1 MRINHIPNSKNLS
14 LSPDQIKKEIIPPPP
29 KRPNIP
35 VVGHDADMAG
45 DLSVGDL
52 DFDDIDFESWP
63 KPPNDVS
70 SIPSL
75 EDAMLP
81 PADNPPIV
89 LAATGIDQIPDV
101 TKPKISVPMD
111 EEDIADD
118 FKIDDLDFDFPDFT
132 NWDKPPKIVVEI
144 VEKKK
149 ENQIN
154 KEASTKKFNPPPP
167 SKSTYRADGVDNNIL
182 YDIVPKWRTRLASTA
197 AEQAN
202 GNYKNQIIYNE
213 SSEQGAVPVRVR
225 AHFWNDNIEP
235 KNSNGISDR
244 EVVAESKEAL
254 ISKRTYFDT
263 VKINEYDPS
272 DKNQWYKDEA

>member
-1 MRINHIPNSKNLS
+1 
-14 LSPDQIKKEIIPPPP
+14 
-29 KRPNIP
+29 
-35 VVGHDADMAG
+35 
-45 DLSVGDL
+45 
-52 DFDDIDFESWP
+52 
-63 KPPNDVS
+63 
-70 SIPSL
+70 
-75 EDAMLP
+75 
-81 PADNPPIV
+81 
-89 LAATGIDQIPDV
+89 
-101 TKPKISVPMD
+101 
-111 EEDIADD
+111 
-118 FKIDDLDFDFPDFT
+118 DDLDFDFPDFT

-225 AHFWNDNIEP
+225 AHFWNDNIEA